1 MSDATRAAPGA
12 TLPGWPFSYVD
23 RVRFGDLD
31 AMRHLNNVA
40 FLQFFESAR
49 IAYITTVIPSHR
61 PTNPDDDWGLIFAE
75 CHINY
80 RAPAFFDEEI
90 RTHVRPAQLR
100 RSSLRIEFLMT
111 SEGDGRLL
119 AEGWG
124 ALVGYDYGAG
134 TAAPLP
140 QVLREIMLEQGEVM
154 LEQGAREA

>member
-1 MSDATRAAPGA
+1 MSAALPATPGA
-12 TLPGWPFSYVD
+12 TLPGWPFSFVD

-49 IAYITTVIPSHR
+49 IAYITSVVPSHR
-61 PTNPDDDWGLIFAE
+61 PTDPDDDWGLIFAE

-100 RSSLRIEFLMT
+100 RSSLRIEFRMT
-111 SEGDGRLL
+111 SEGDGRML

-124 ALVGYDYGAG
+124 ALVGYDYAAG
-134 TAAPLP
+134 RPAPLTEA
-140 QVLREIMLEQGEVM
+140 LRAVM
-154 LEQGAREA
+154 LEQGAEPAGDGRQVQ

>member
-1 MSDATRAAPGA
+1 MSAAQPATPGA
-12 TLPGWPFSYVD
+12 TLPGWPFSFVD

-31 AMRHLNNVA
+31 AMRHLNNVE
-40 FLQFFESAR
+40 FLRFFETAR
-49 IAYITTVIPSHR
+49 IAYIRALVPSHQ
-61 PTNPDDDWGLIFAE
+61 PAEPEGDWGLIFAE

-80 RAPAFFDEEI
+80 RSPAFFDEEI

-100 RSSLRIEFLMT
+100 RSSLRIEFRMT

-124 ALVGYDYGAG
+124 ALVGYDYSAG

-140 QVLREIMLEQGEVM
+140 HVLRQIMLEQG
-154 LEQGAREA
+154 AAEAT

>member
-1 MSDATRAAPGA
+1 MSQVEE
-12 TLPGWPFSYVD
+12 GWPFAYVD

-61 PTNPDDDWGLIFAE
+61 PAEPEGDWGLIFAE

-90 RTHVRPAQLR
+90 RTHVRPSHLR
-100 RSSLRIEFLMT
+100 RSSVRMEFRME
-111 SEGDGRLL
+111 SVADGRLL

-124 ALVGYDYGAG
+124 ALVGYDYDAGAPC
-134 TAAPLP
+134 PLP
-140 QVLREIMLEQGEVM
+140 DVLVSALERD
-154 LEQGAREA
+154 GAVRGA